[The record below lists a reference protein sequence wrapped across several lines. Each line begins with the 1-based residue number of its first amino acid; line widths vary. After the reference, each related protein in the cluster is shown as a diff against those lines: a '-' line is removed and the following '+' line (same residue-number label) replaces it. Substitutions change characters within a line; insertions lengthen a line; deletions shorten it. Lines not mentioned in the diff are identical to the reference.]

1 MSQDFGKYLY
11 HSTDRIV
18 EIYESLNQYA
28 IKEIVRRLVKTGYLN
43 KVATNLIYKMQ
54 ESGMTMQSIMEDV
67 AAHSGMSMKE
77 VRKAF
82 EDAAIEASKED
93 TETYRQAG
101 LEQNSILTSEVMKNA
116 LKTAMLQTNNE
127 LRNMTR
133 TMAGKSQRIFIEAVD
148 EVYMKVQSG
157 MCTYETAI
165 AEAIMEVSKNGL
177 YVKYP
182 SGRRDTIET
191 AVRRAL
197 MTGLNQGTMR
207 MKIEK
212 MKEMGQD
219 LLVTSQ
225 HIGART
231 GGKFPYEDHSKW
243 QGKVFSL
250 SGKSD
255 KYPSFVEAC
264 GWGKGGGIGGWNC
277 RHHIYAY
284 IEGISKLPE
293 PIDEEENRRVEELNK
308 KQRRYE
314 SSIRAK
320 KRELLGLKEGM
331 ETTDSDKLKFEL
343 QQQYDRSA
351 YELREL
357 NKNYND
363 FCSDNNLKT
372 WNERKK
378 VVDFQREQSYE
389 ARLGADRYKK
399 TAEYS
404 LDESNKR
411 IYMARAEI
419 WKSRLKEEKLEKSV
433 VYDTID
439 LSKSEQYAINQYVSF
454 ESYVINDVLRN
465 NGVLSELQQ
474 EMVNNLDSALK
485 KMPYYKGNLSRSL
498 YFGDKSAVEDF
509 AKKLKVGEKITFP
522 EYVSTT
528 YSEELYNADGEIQ
541 IYIHNSKKGRSI
553 VGYNKK
559 EFEVLYERN
568 SSFKVLNKTQQNG
581 KYFILLEEV

>member
-11 HSTDRIV
+11 YSTDKAV
-18 EIYESLNQYA
+18 EIYEKLNQYA
-28 IKEIVRRLVKTGYLN
+28 IREIVRRLVRTGYLN
-43 KVATNLIYKMQ
+43 KAVTNIIYKMQ
-54 ESGMTMQSIMEDV
+54 EAGMTMQAIIEAV
-67 AAHSGMSMKE
+67 ARHSGMTENE
-77 VRKAF
+77 VKKAF
-82 EDAAIEASKED
+82 EDAAIEASRED

-101 LEQNSILTSEVMKNA
+101 IKQNTVLTSEVMKNA
-116 LKTAMLQTNNE
+116 LKTAILQTNNE
-127 LRNMTR
+127 LRNITR
-133 TMAGKSQRIFIEAVD
+133 TMAQKSQVIFIEAVD
-148 EVYMKVQSG
+148 EAYMKVQSG

-165 AEAIMEVSKNGL
+165 AEAITEVSKNGL

-182 SGRRDTIET
+182 SGHRDTIET

-207 MKIEK
+207 MKIAK

-225 HIGART
+225 HVGART
-231 GGKFPYEDHSKW
+231 GGKFPYEYHSKW
-243 QGKVFSL
+243 QGKVFSI
-250 SGKSD
+250 SGQSH
-255 KYPSFVEAC
+255 KYPSFTEEC

-284 IEGISKLPE
+284 IEGVSKLPE

-331 ETTDSDKLKFEL
+331 EATDSDKLKFEL

-399 TAEYS
+399 IPHYLGADSGIREYTEEQIKTMANEMKQVA
-404 LDESNKR
+404 DKHIERESKWSGNIVVDNKDKRTGKLWNCDIQVTGKTSPHIILHEQIHAKSISYYDKETYCEYGKIEEAVVQYLTQEISKKEEITIINSMYDNDVKMLRKIREKLSFTSDYEFAKTLIDILVSER
-411 IYMARAEI
+411 IQWIENKVYDKMLLSGTLEEYEEMAEI
-419 WKSRLKEEKLEKSV
+419 INKL
-433 VYDTID
+433 
-439 LSKSEQYAINQYVSF
+439 
-454 ESYVINDVLRN
+454 
-465 NGVLSELQQ
+465 G
-474 EMVNNLDSALK
+474 
-485 KMPYYKGNLSRSL
+485 GN
-498 YFGDKSAVEDF
+498 E
-509 AKKLKVGEKITFP
+509 
-522 EYVSTT
+522 
-528 YSEELYNADGEIQ
+528 
-541 IYIHNSKKGRSI
+541 
-553 VGYNKK
+553 
-559 EFEVLYERN
+559 
-568 SSFKVLNKTQQNG
+568 
-581 KYFILLEEV
+581 

>member
-11 HSTDRIV
+11 YSTDKAV
-18 EIYESLNQYA
+18 EIYEKLNQYA
-28 IKEIVRRLVKTGYLN
+28 IREIVRRLVRTGYLN
-43 KVATNLIYKMQ
+43 KAATNIIYKMQ
-54 ESGMTMQSIMEDV
+54 EAGMTMQAIIEAV
-67 AAHSGMSMKE
+67 ARHSGMTENE
-77 VRKAF
+77 VKKAF
-82 EDAAIEASKED
+82 EDAAIEASRED
-93 TETYRQAG
+93 TETYRHAG
-101 LEQNSILTSEVMKNA
+101 IKQNTVLTSEVMKNA
-116 LKTAMLQTNNE
+116 LKTAILQTNNE
-127 LRNMTR
+127 LRNITR
-133 TMAGKSQRIFIEAVD
+133 TMAQKSQAIFIEAVD
-148 EVYMKVQSG
+148 EAYMKVQSG

-165 AEAIMEVSKNGL
+165 AEAITEVSKNGL

-182 SGRRDTIET
+182 SGHRDTIET

-207 MKIEK
+207 MKIAK

-231 GGKFPYEDHSKW
+231 GGNFPYEDHSKW
-243 QGKVFSL
+243 QGKVFSIGGQ
-250 SGKSD
+250 SH
-255 KYPSFVEAC
+255 KYPSFTEAC

-284 IEGISKLPE
+284 IEGVSKLPE

-363 FCSDNNLKT
+363 FCADNNLRT

-378 VVDFQREQSYE
+378 VTDFQREQSYE

-399 TAEYS
+399 ELLHDEKNIKIPDKFKNAKGIDENIIDKIQSGIDNIKKEYHIELS
-404 LDESNKR
+404 DILVEKMADEKADIPYMCRYINKDGKHEAQFVLNSAYDFNGFEE
-411 IYMARAEI
+411 IVKKGYKYNYFAGKTISDHIIHEMAHVMTGQHIEDANEFNLFMKEI
-419 WKSRLKEEKLEKSV
+419 EKLYVPGISGYSDEMK
-433 VYDTID
+433 DGFETIAEAFVR
-439 LSKSEQYAINQYVSF
+439 KRNG
-454 ESYVINDVLRN
+454 ESIPK
-465 NGVLSELQQ
+465 E
-474 EMVNNLDSALK
+474 A
-485 KMPYYKGNLSRSL
+485 
-498 YFGDKSAVEDF
+498 
-509 AKKLKVGEKITFP
+509 
-522 EYVSTT
+522 
-528 YSEELYNADGEIQ
+528 EELVEK
-541 IYIHNSKKGRSI
+541 YI
-553 VGYNKK
+553 
-559 EFEVLYERN
+559 ERWR
-568 SSFKVLNKTQQNG
+568 
-581 KYFILLEEV
+581 IE